1 MGAEQGHYPHTTYVL
16 TAERHGRSVFY
27 VVEKMEL
34 TKRGEASERGSFF
47 GRDGKSN

>member
-1 MGAEQGHYPHTTYVL
+1 ML

-34 TKRGEASERGSFF
+34 TKRGEASDEALFSGEMGSPI
-47 GRDGKSN
+47 RNVVSNG